1 MSHSVEVPLWLA
13 LLGGALAAWALLD
26 RLLLPSV
33 RWYIR
38 SRAAAVLAEVGQ
50 RLKIHVRPF
59 QQIRRQVL
67 IDRLIFDDKVQQAA
81 QTFADARGMPRE
93 VALAQVQRYAREI
106 VPAFNAYV
114 YFRIGY
120 WLGKRISQALYRVR
134 IGYTDDAG
142 LEAIPANATVVFVM
156 NHRSNMDYIVASY
169 LAAERAA
176 LSYAVG
182 EWAQVIGLQQLI
194 RAMGAYFV
202 RRNSKDE
209 LYRRVLERYIA
220 MATEAGV
227 TQAVYPEGGLTKD
240 GALRE
245 PRFGVIDYMLRGYHH
260 HGERDLVFVP
270 LGLNYDRVL
279 EDRTQ
284 LRSADAAAPRL
295 GRWVMAGRTLRFVAS
310 QIGLLLR
317 SRWHRFGYA
326 CVNFGTPV
334 SVRAWTQ
341 QRGVVLDQLPKE
353 LRQAEVA
360 ALGRHLMDQVGRL
373 IPVLPVPLVA
383 CVLVQ
388 DLTLARS
395 EFEIKA
401 AVGMLVQ
408 RLQAQGARLYV
419 PRADWD
425 YAITAGLRML
435 VQRRLVREEQGIFTP
450 SPGEAP
456 LLHYYANS
464 IAHLLDPSPPLAPP
478 LPPLLPPPPDPG
490 PAPTALPAR

>member
-1 MSHSVEVPLWLA
+1 MFASVQVPLWLA
-13 LLGGALAAWALLD
+13 LVVGALALWALLD
-26 RLLLPSV
+26 RLLLPSM

-38 SRAAAVLAEVGQ
+38 SRAARVLAEVGQ

-59 QQIRRQVL
+59 QQISRQVL

-81 QTFADARGMPRE
+81 QAFADERGMPRE
-93 VALAQVQRYAREI
+93 VALDQVQRYAREI

-114 YFRIGY
+114 YFRVGY

-202 RRNSKDE
+202 RRNSKDD

-240 GALRE
+240 GAMRE

-260 HGERDLVFVP
+260 EGERDLVFVP

-284 LRSADAAAPRL
+284 LRSGDVAAARVSGL
-295 GRWVMAGRTLRFVAS
+295 AAAGRTLRFVGS

-334 SVRAWTQ
+334 SVRAWAA
-341 QRGVVLDQLPKE
+341 QRGIVLEHLPKE
-353 LRQAEVA
+353 QRQAEVA
-360 ALGRHLMDQVGRL
+360 ALGRHLMEQVGRL

-383 CVLVQ
+383 HVLVQ
-388 DLTLARS
+388 DLARARS
-395 EFEIKA
+395 EFELKA
-401 AVGMLVQ
+401 EVGALVRQ
-408 RLQAQGARLYV
+408 LEAAGARLYV

-425 YAITAGLRML
+425 YAVGAGLRML
-435 VQRRLVREEQGIFTP
+435 VQRHLVREVQGIFTP
-450 SPGEAP
+450 DEREAP

-464 IAHLLDPSPPLAPP
+464 IAHLLREPASDARSAVTKPASAGAPA
-478 LPPLLPPPPDPG
+478 G
-490 PAPTALPAR
+490 

>member
-1 MSHSVEVPLWLA
+1 MFASVQVPLWLA
-13 LLGGALAAWALLD
+13 LVVGALALWALLD
-26 RLLLPSV
+26 RLLLPSM

-38 SRAAAVLAEVGQ
+38 SRAARVLAEVGQ

-59 QQIRRQVL
+59 QQISRQVL

-81 QTFADARGMPRE
+81 QAFADERGMPRE
-93 VALAQVQRYAREI
+93 VALDQVQRYAREI

-114 YFRIGY
+114 YFRVGY

-182 EWAQVIGLQQLI
+182 EWAQVVGLQQLI

-202 RRNSKDE
+202 RRNSKDD

-240 GALRE
+240 GAMRE

-260 HGERDLVFVP
+260 EGERDLVFVP

-284 LRSADAAAPRL
+284 LRSGDAAAARVSGL
-295 GRWVMAGRTLRFVAS
+295 AAAGRTLRFVGS

-334 SVRAWTQ
+334 SVRAWTA
-341 QRGVVLDQLPKE
+341 QRGVVLEQLPKE
-353 LRQAEVA
+353 QRQAEVA
-360 ALGRHLMDQVGRL
+360 ALGRHLMHQVGRL

-383 CVLVQ
+383 YVMVQ
-388 DLTLARS
+388 DLSRARS
-395 EFEIKA
+395 EFELKA
-401 AVGMLVQ
+401 EVGGLVRQ
-408 RLQAQGARLYV
+408 LEAAGARLYV
-419 PRADWD
+419 PRTDWD
-425 YAITAGLRML
+425 YAIGAGLRML
-435 VQRRLVREEQGIFTP
+435 VQRHLVREERGIFTP
-450 SPGEAP
+450 NQQEAP

-464 IAHLLDPSPPLAPP
+464 ITHLLPSTGGDARSAVPTPASAGAPA
-478 LPPLLPPPPDPG
+478 G
-490 PAPTALPAR
+490 